1 MSDETTPQDS
11 AAMPPAS
18 AGSMTLQDRSPNFRD
33 SKGRLFLVRC
43 YACEGVRGREN
54 WSPVVAT
61 GQCAWCG
68 WSE

>member
-1 MSDETTPQDS
+1 MSDDNAQEGAEPSLASVDS
-11 AAMPPAS
+11 MAI
-18 AGSMTLQDRSPNFRD
+18 QDRSPNFRD

-43 YACEGVRGREN
+43 YACGGERGREN
-54 WSPVVAT
+54 WVPVVAT